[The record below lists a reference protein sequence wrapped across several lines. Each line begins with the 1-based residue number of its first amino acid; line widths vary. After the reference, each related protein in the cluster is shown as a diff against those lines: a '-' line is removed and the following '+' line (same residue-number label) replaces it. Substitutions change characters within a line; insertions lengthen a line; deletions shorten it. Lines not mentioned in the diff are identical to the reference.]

1 MAGYE
6 GKPKKNV
13 LFFSTGTRTGGGSG
27 FRECVEFSRT
37 MPEAVLHANVV
48 GVVSNYPEGGV
59 HKISK
64 NLKVPFEC
72 WQGPFE
78 AEGYRYFVEK
88 YKADYVMLSG
98 WLKFVKGLEIGK
110 TINIHPG
117 PLGKFGG
124 PGMYGHF
131 VHEAIYEAFKKG
143 EITQTAVTMHFV
155 NPAKPYDDDSLIIYQ
170 HLIPLR
176 EEDTPETIASRVN
189 EKERTVQS
197 MVLSRVVN
205 GDIYYHDG
213 KVFWHDKNPKG
224 IHNL

>member
-13 LFFSTGTRTGGGSG
+13 LFFAAGTNTGGGSG

-37 MPEAVLHANVV
+37 TPAVLHANVA

-59 HKISK
+59 FEIAKYF
-64 NLKVPFEC
+64 NVPFEC

-98 WLKFVKGLEIGK
+98 WLKFVLGLEIGR

-117 PLGKFGG
+117 PLGEFGG
-124 PGMYGHF
+124 KGFHGHF
-131 VHEAIYEAFKKG
+131 VHEAVYKAFKEG
-143 EITQTAVTMHFV
+143 RITQTAVTMSFID
-155 NPAKPYDDDSLIIYQ
+155 PEKEYDDDSLIIYQ
-170 HLIPLR
+170 HPILLR
-176 EEDTPETIASRVN
+176 EDDTAETIASRVN
-189 EKERTVQS
+189 EKERTVQA
-197 MVLSRVVN
+197 MVLNRVVN

-213 KVFWHDKNPKG
+213 KVFWHDKNPKD